1 LGRVDNLVDEGWCAN
16 GTRRPAERLEHGQLR
31 VTGVLAVPGED
42 PPYGVARMGPVTDLD
57 VKAKADGG
65 VNYVIELLPTGAK
78 CP

>member
-1 LGRVDNLVDEGWCAN
+1 LCRVDNLVDEGWCAD
-16 GTRRPAERLEHGQLR
+16 GKRRPAQRLEHGQLC

-42 PPYGVARMGPVTDLD
+42 SPYGVARMGLVTDLD

-65 VNYVIELLPTGAK
+65 VDYVIELLPTGAK